1 MCSGG
6 KSRSSASRSSMYARA
21 ELVVPRSMP
30 IFMLVPAYVSG
41 RGRCYVA
48 AGSAEKPA
56 LWKVFPPCLRRTR
69 GGLSAPVCQ
78 ARVPGPAHRLRVQPL
93 PGKVEVTATSVVVT
107 LDKRAHKPYL
117 AASGLADQPTPLGP
131 SGKAEPLSAPIRPR
145 EGS

>member
-41 RGRCYVA
+41 GGRCYVA

-56 LWKVFPPCLRRTR
+56 LRKVFPPCLRRTR

-78 ARVPGPAHRLRVQPL
+78 PEFPGQRIGREYSHCQAKTVYRNLL
-93 PGKVEVTATSVVVT
+93 DLSGKVEVTATSVVVT
-107 LDKRAHKPYL
+107 LDKRAHN
-117 AASGLADQPTPLGP
+117 
-131 SGKAEPLSAPIRPR
+131 
-145 EGS
+145 